1 MSHNITYSP
10 SKSMAVPL
18 VALCEVGYTAI
29 MFATLFSNPLLFIVW
44 TIGLVL
50 AISIHE
56 YSHAIAAD
64 RLGDPTPRSHGRLTL
79 NPLAHLDPLGTLALL
94 FLGFGWGKPVS
105 FDPYNLRSPRRDSA
119 MIALAGPLSNL
130 LFALVISLIMRFSPP
145 YLILNTLYVILITM
159 NITLAIFNLVPVF
172 PLDGEK
178 ILGGLLP
185 VELYREYSTIM
196 SQYGTIILILMLL
209 PIAGGV
215 SPIAALISPVI
226 SIVAN
231 LLL

>member
-1 MSHNITYSP
+1 MLT
-10 SKSMAVPL
+10 
-18 VALCEVGYTAI
+18 
-29 MFATLFSNPLLFIVW
+29 TLFSNPLLFIVW
-44 TIGLVL
+44 AVGLVL

-56 YSHAIAAD
+56 FSHALLAD

-79 NPLAHLDPLGTLALL
+79 NPLSHLDPLGTLALL
-94 FLGFGWGKPVS
+94 FLGFGWGRPVM

-119 MIALAGPLSNL
+119 IIAIAGPISNL
-130 LFALVISLIMRFSPP
+130 IFATLLSLVVHFVPGIGIFATVFG
-145 YLILNTLYVILITM
+145 IIIIM

-185 VELYREYSTIM
+185 PNLYEEFSSIM
-196 SQYGTIILILMLL
+196 RQYGTIILILMLL

-215 SPIAALISPVI
+215 SPISALISPVI
-226 SIVAN
+226 SFVAS

>member
-1 MSHNITYSP
+1 MLS
-10 SKSMAVPL
+10 
-18 VALCEVGYTAI
+18 
-29 MFATLFSNPLLFIVW
+29 TLFTNPLAFIIFAV
-44 TIGLVL
+44 GLVL
-50 AISIHE
+50 AISLHE
-56 YSHAIAAD
+56 YAHAAAAD
-64 RLGDPTPRSHGRLTL
+64 RLGDPTPRSMGRLTL

-145 YLILNTLYVILITM
+145 YLILNTLYVILITL
-159 NITLAIFNLVPVF
+159 NISLAIFNLVPVF

-178 ILGGLLP
+178 ILGGVLSP
-185 VELYREYSTIM
+185 ALYQEYQGIM
-196 SQYGTIILILMLL
+196 HQYGTIILVLMLL
-209 PIAGGV
+209 PIAGGT
-215 SPIAALISPVI
+215 SPISALISPII
-226 SIVAN
+226 SFVAQ